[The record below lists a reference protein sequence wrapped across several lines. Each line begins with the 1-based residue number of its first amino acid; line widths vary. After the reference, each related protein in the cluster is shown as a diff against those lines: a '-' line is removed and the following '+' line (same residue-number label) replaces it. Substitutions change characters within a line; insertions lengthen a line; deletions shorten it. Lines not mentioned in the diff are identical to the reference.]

1 MQSGCFICPF
11 AESFFGNMILFNK
24 FVNMKIKAKNIIH
37 RISSDFW
44 ILNFSGWMIFT
55 VIYIPSVL
63 RMQNPTW
70 FGGMG
75 ILISSLSGF
84 ITTSILRYFYRAT
97 FTRGLPIEKT
107 ILRVILYSLA
117 GGISWH
123 YMDLFLS
130 ALVYGFGLVFGAL
143 TILMELFETMWSSVV
158 ILAWSF
164 IYFSVKFWKSWQVE
178 KEASRELRELAT
190 RARLETLRYQL
201 NPHFLFNTLSSLR
214 AMVQKDSVKA
224 REMITKISEF
234 LRYSLTGDDH
244 PEVPLNDEL
253 EAIGNYLD
261 IEKVRFG
268 DDLHVEYNIESLA
281 EDYPVPP
288 FLLNPLI
295 ENAIKHGITDKNQR
309 LMVNITATVNEK
321 KTLRLSVSNSGVW
334 REPAPGTEGKGLDNI
349 KKRLVFLY
357 PGQHTFTVIKGKEEV
372 EIIIEISRKPV
383 TEK

>member
-1 MQSGCFICPF
+1 M
-11 AESFFGNMILFNK
+11 
-24 FVNMKIKAKNIIH
+24 
-37 RISSDFW
+37 
-44 ILNFSGWMIFT
+44 
-55 VIYIPSVL
+55 
-63 RMQNPTW
+63 
-70 FGGMG
+70 
-75 ILISSLSGF
+75 ISSLSGF
-84 ITTSILRYFYRAT
+84 ITTSILRYFYRAI

-107 ILRVILYSLA
+107 ILRVFIFSLA

-123 YMDLFLS
+123 YLDLFLS
-130 ALVYGFGLVFGAL
+130 ALVYGFDLAFGVL

-164 IYFSVKFWKSWQVE
+164 IYFSVKFWKSWQAE

-281 EDYPVPP
+281 EDYPGSS
-288 FLLNPLI
+288 FFTQSAYWKTRLNMVLQIKTRGLWLI
-295 ENAIKHGITDKNQR
+295 
-309 LMVNITATVNEK
+309 
-321 KTLRLSVSNSGVW
+321 
-334 REPAPGTEGKGLDNI
+334 
-349 KKRLVFLY
+349 
-357 PGQHTFTVIKGKEEV
+357 
-372 EIIIEISRKPV
+372 
-383 TEK
+383 

>member
-11 AESFFGNMILFNK
+11 AESFFGNLILFNK
-24 FVNMKIKAKNIIH
+24 FVNMKIKAENIIH

-84 ITTSILRYFYRAT
+84 ITTSILRYFYRAI
-97 FTRGLPIEKT
+97 FSRGLPIEKT

-123 YMDLFLS
+123 YLDLFLS
-130 ALVYGFGLVFGAL
+130 ALVYGFDLVFGVL

-234 LRYSLTGDDH
+234 LRYSLTGDDY

-309 LMVNITATVNEK
+309 LMVNITATVNEE

-334 REPAPGTEGKGLDNI
+334 REPAPGAEGKGLDNI
-349 KKRLVFLY
+349 KKRLAFLY
-357 PGQHTFTVIKGKEEV
+357 PRQHNFTIIKGKEEV

-383 TEK
+383 TGK